1 MLRSFSAVNHIISH
15 SGTKLSRSTNNKIM
29 KLIASVITFLLIAH
43 FAHAQQECV
52 FDTVDQEKVL
62 IALQKQYPGATLDIK
77 QKTLETKWDKG
88 VIRYQRGGC
97 NHFGERIT
105 YVTSENS
112 DFSNK
117 NILFAQVVKMAK
129 EFFRDL
135 ISGNELEDLLKKRK
149 YSSSKSGSDKIY
161 AIIHDQLI
169 DLSIRY
175 SRKEQDHSI
184 EVGYYIN

>member
-1 MLRSFSAVNHIISH
+1 
-15 SGTKLSRSTNNKIM
+15 M

-135 ISGNELEDLLKKRK
+135 ISGNELEDLLIKRK
-149 YSSSKSGSDKIY
+149 Y
-161 AIIHDQLI
+161 
-169 DLSIRY
+169 
-175 SRKEQDHSI
+175 
-184 EVGYYIN
+184 